1 MKKFRFKLTKL
12 SKDENLVK
20 IDYID
25 YNYFK
30 EDYNEELLYNNIYF
44 NVKRIKGKS
53 SIDVDIENNKI
64 FSVFLYLGTED
75 THLLVNDK
83 TLKILENLRDIIYNI
98 RNNSLKNYLNNNYIY
113 NYNYYYVYLDTIKSK
128 IEVRTSMLHFYDN
141 GELKLNNLD
150 KSLFKLGN
158 MFSTKEEA
166 EKYKRGLL
174 RTEIR
179 DIKNIFKKQKMFL
192 NNMEDSGL
200 FYE

>member
-12 SKDENLVK
+12 SEDENLVK

-44 NVKRIKGKS
+44 NVKRVKGKS